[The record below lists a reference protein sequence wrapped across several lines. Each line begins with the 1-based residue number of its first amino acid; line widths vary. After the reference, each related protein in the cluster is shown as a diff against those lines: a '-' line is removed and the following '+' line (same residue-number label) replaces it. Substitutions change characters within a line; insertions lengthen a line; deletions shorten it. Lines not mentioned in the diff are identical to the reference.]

1 MRAFR
6 RTLSTVFPLLLLA
19 AVGVYSAAA
28 RAERVEDLPKPTDYV
43 SDFAHV
49 LSPEAIARIDRLCA
63 QLDHSQANAQVA
75 VVTIRTLDGADPAD
89 FANALEDKWK
99 MGRKGSDRGVLIFL
113 AVDDHKRRIEVGYG
127 LEGILPDGKVGD
139 IGREMVPALRAND
152 FDGAVTLA
160 VGQVAQ
166 VIAADAKVSL
176 DDEPAPMAR
185 PVRHGSV
192 PGKLILLVIL
202 LIFFG
207 GFHLLRFLLGFG
219 LFSSFFLAVFL
230 IKYRIEYLLLMPI
243 VTLLFAQYLGLA
255 MKPGSS
261 AQSPEKLYHEYGLL
275 ATIVA
280 LAITFVLATFV
291 NVPVLSQLVRQQF
304 IEIR

>member
-1 MRAFR
+1 MKGIRRVHSTLFR
-6 RTLSTVFPLLLLA
+6 LLLA
-19 AVGVYSAAA
+19 AFVFISASAFLVQ
-28 RAERVEDLPKPTDYV
+28 RSFAERVEDLPKPTDYV

-219 LFSSFFLAVFL
+219 LFSSFFGRGPWIGGGGFGGGG
-230 IKYRIEYLLLMPI
+230 
-243 VTLLFAQYLGLA
+243 FGGGGG
-255 MKPGSS
+255 GSGGGGFGGFGGGGFGGGG
-261 AQSPEKLYHEYGLL
+261 AGGDW
-275 ATIVA
+275 
-280 LAITFVLATFV
+280 
-291 NVPVLSQLVRQQF
+291 
-304 IEIR
+304 